1 MYEGRT
7 RGKRM
12 RYTYDDGEDEDE
24 DDNENFSDA
33 TSNRRSARQS
43 GRSTPAESGPQY
55 TASGRQVK
63 PRQGGEYG
71 ASLLSRSA
79 ETPDELGP
87 NYSEDKEASDSEQPV
102 RGGARAGRA
111 TRGAVN
117 GGSGLKKRQ
126 RISADDE
133 DEGSLDDLSD
143 DAPPT
148 GEEWDSQANDDG
160 DDAMP
165 DADEESDL
173 LEDEDAEPKSLV
185 ITLKTNGKARDS
197 GSSPAAE
204 PKPAEDSAALGA
216 LKFEPTYSV
225 AIDDA
230 QPASTHLQ
238 VQDADTK
245 QTEYP
250 TPTSTV
256 TAATAVEKPLA
267 VTALKPQQSK
277 APKPAESTQTNGAH
291 VTET

>member
-12 RYTYDDGEDEDE
+12 RYTYDDGEDEDD

-43 GRSTPAESGPQY
+43 GRSTPAEVGPQY

-79 ETPDELGP
+79 ETQDELGP
-87 NYSEDKEASDSEQPV
+87 DYSGDKEASDSEQPV
-102 RGGARAGRA
+102 RGSARAGRA
-111 TRGAVN
+111 TRGAAN
-117 GGSGLKKRQ
+117 GASGLKKRK
-126 RISADDE
+126 RINADDE

-143 DAPPT
+143 DAPPS

-165 DADEESDL
+165 DADEDSDL

-185 ITLKTNGKARDS
+185 ITLKTNGKAR
-197 GSSPAAE
+197 GSSSSPVAE
-204 PKPAEDSAALGA
+204 PKPAEDFAAPGA
-216 LKFEPTYSV
+216 LASSV
-225 AIDDA
+225 AVEDPHSI
-230 QPASTHLQ
+230 STHLQ
-238 VQDADTK
+238 VQEADVK

-256 TAATAVEKPLA
+256 TATTIVDKSLP
-267 VTALKPQQSK
+267 TTGLKPQQSR
-277 APKPAESTQTNGAH
+277 ASKPAESTQTNGAH